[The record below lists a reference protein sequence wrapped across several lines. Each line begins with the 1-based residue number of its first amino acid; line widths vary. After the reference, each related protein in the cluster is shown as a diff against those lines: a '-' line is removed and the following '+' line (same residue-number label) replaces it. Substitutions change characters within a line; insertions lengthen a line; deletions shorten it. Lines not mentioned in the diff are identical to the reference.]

1 GYPATGWR
9 GRAKA
14 IAPERLPRERRE
26 APRQVKAWPRQA
38 ASKLAYLPPFACL
51 LWHAVSPREERCQS
65 SVGRQQGSAKNRSR
79 LIGQSWHV
87 EKTCRQIIGTSRYRN
102 KSPPAWNKI
111 IRRQISG
118 KRVVVSIGVPSFLL
132 LT

>member
-1 GYPATGWR
+1 
-9 GRAKA
+9 
-14 IAPERLPRERRE
+14 ERRE

-65 SVGRQQGSAKNRSR
+65 SVGRQQGSAKNSSQ

-87 EKTCRQIIGTSRYRN
+87 EKTCRQIIGTNHLGIGTNPLQLGTKLFDDRSLG
-102 KSPPAWNKI
+102 SASSSLSAC
-111 IRRQISG
+111 RRFCCSLD
-118 KRVVVSIGVPSFLL
+118 RAREE